1 MLPEDDDKK
10 WGRIYM
16 GGSRE
21 ASLEQLDAMQ
31 AATRRE
37 QWNQRTQ
44 GEYLERVRE
53 RATERAREILGE
65 AYQERQKILD
75 EAREEAGRILED
87 VQRQRR
93 NVDNTLAQAEK
104 IQAEAATIRAEAD
117 RLHAQAKNDGYEAGL
132 AQAGEELDAFRGAMG
147 ESVAAVLAALQQQC
161 DRIFEGWREEVVELF
176 RVCVEKGTGWVLDE
190 QYPVVLES
198 LVVEAVRHLE
208 DRRVV
213 TLRVHPDDESA
224 VADMFAAAR
233 ERLPGIGQWVVTGD
247 ASVAL
252 GGLIA
257 EGKSG
262 TVDNRLELHRELVDN
277 ALRQLTLPP
286 GSAEQ
291 AGAQAV
297 QEVVRAESEHIS
309 RLAPPVPY
317 PEAAEPRNVADIV
330 AAPEEIPAA
339 AAEPPAQE
347 MPVDRGAGDSASA
360 ASRGTGEASAVSG
373 PEEQAGEDA
382 RAVMPEHQDT
392 VAPESPAI
400 DDMLDQLEQELLP
413 IPSAG
418 METQVSAAPENPP
431 YVDAALAEGGF
442 LGAPDEEAGRS

>member
-16 GGSRE
+16 GGPRE

-104 IQAEAATIRAEAD
+104 IQTEAEAVRAEAD
-117 RLHAQAKNDGYEAGL
+117 RLHAQAKSDGYDAGL
-132 AQAGEELDAFRGAMG
+132 VQAGEELDAFRAAMG

-190 QYPVVLES
+190 QYAAVLES
-198 LVVEAVRHLE
+198 LVVEAVRQLE

-213 TLRVHPDDESA
+213 TLRVHPDDEA
-224 VADMFAAAR
+224 TVADMFVAAR
-233 ERLPGIGQWVVTGD
+233 ERLPGLGQWIVTGD

-262 TVDNRLELHRELVDN
+262 TVDNRLELHRELVEN

-286 GSAEQ
+286 GAAEQ
-291 AGAQAV
+291 GGAQAV
-297 QEVVRAESEHIS
+297 QEVVRTESEHIA

-317 PEAAEPRNVADIV
+317 PDADESQDVADV
-330 AAPEEIPAA
+330 AADGPTVSEASPEAGEPAA
-339 AAEPPAQE
+339 QGMPSDDGLLDSTEVKPA
-347 MPVDRGAGDSASA
+347 
-360 ASRGTGEASAVSG
+360 SG
-373 PEEQAGEDA
+373 QEEQFFGDA
-382 RAVMPEHQDT
+382 AQILSPTPEHQDA
-392 VAPESPAI
+392 VAMEPPAV

-418 METQVSAAPENPP
+418 TEVQAPPVPENPP
-431 YVDAALAEGGF
+431 HVDAALAEGGF
-442 LGAPDEEAGRS
+442 LATSDEEVGRS